1 MCYQPRESLCLYLS
15 GDQLFYKCYIDSNT
29 VGDSTGSY
37 LVGMKLGD
45 DMYLLLTAMSAL
57 PGIPIWRRGSAG
69 VSTGIKYGHTELLAD
84 PFAKCQ
90 VLRTRATIEQS
101 LTIQTTQDYTRQ
113 PAH

>member
-45 DMYLLLTAMSAL
+45 DMYLLLTAMSVCL
-57 PGIPIWRRGSAG
+57 EYPYGGEGVRGSVL
-69 VSTGIKYGHTELLAD
+69 VSSMDIRNY
-84 PFAKCQ
+84 
-90 VLRTRATIEQS
+90 
-101 LTIQTTQDYTRQ
+101 
-113 PAH
+113 